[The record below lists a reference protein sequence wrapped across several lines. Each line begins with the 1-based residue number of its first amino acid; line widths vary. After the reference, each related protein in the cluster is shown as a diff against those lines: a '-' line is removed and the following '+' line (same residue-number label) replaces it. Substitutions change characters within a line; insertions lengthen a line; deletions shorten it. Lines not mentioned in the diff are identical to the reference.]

1 MTGEVCHAYN
11 TSFCRLSSAFLLR
24 KFTSKS
30 NTTPGVSRRRHN
42 LAWGIFTLTAYMRGP
57 ARKGYQVYMY
67 AESRERVGKSVIS
80 VCKKAQKA
88 NRRIL
93 RLWKNRKYVLVLW
106 FRHILKTVNLWQL
119 KGMQS
124 SKLGTCKR
132 VPLVNRQKTKRVPS
146 CQN

>member
-1 MTGEVCHAYN
+1 MTVEVCHAYN

-42 LAWGIFTLTAYMRGP
+42 LAWGILTLTAYTRGP

-93 RLWKNRKYVLVLW
+93 RL
-106 FRHILKTVNLWQL
+106 
-119 KGMQS
+119 
-124 SKLGTCKR
+124 
-132 VPLVNRQKTKRVPS
+132 
-146 CQN
+146 